1 MWTWRFSSTSR
12 IFPLLVANSLRR
24 ASRIELPGTHPT
36 RTRVPHPTHPHTH
49 PHTRARLS
57 GSFWKPTEGSP
68 RQELHGVGKEIADAQ
83 QRCMEEL
90 AKQSGLPLPNATKA
104 PSDPLNGY
112 LSELGICIEPTESG
126 LLDGV
131 KTCARAS
138 LFITSMVIDML
149 NFLSNNPSK
158 GFVVLTN
165 AEVYTLFHH
174 PENVDFPP
182 LYLQAHTY
190 VLPVYNND
198 DPEHFFTMMLR
209 RVKGSD
215 ELWDVE
221 AAVFDSSPMYGWHKE
236 QVRLELTLI
245 VGRLAG
251 KMGMDQG
258 GVEKLTAT
266 QNSWEC
272 FLPRQEN
279 PSCAL
284 FHACLTLATSLG
296 VNSSVVT
303 PELVG
308 FARKLLHQACLSAVD
323 ETAPNK
329 RAIQEMHRALSAKL
343 VHQIPTHVLPRSCRL
358 ICCCVNALVHVH
370 PARPICTQGFAMQQ
384 KKKAVLKRLQPVLS
398 SLMLRYLSFTSIQ
411 HVLV

>member
-1 MWTWRFSSTSR
+1 
-12 IFPLLVANSLRR
+12 
-24 ASRIELPGTHPT
+24 
-36 RTRVPHPTHPHTH
+36 
-49 PHTRARLS
+49 
-57 GSFWKPTEGSP
+57 
-68 RQELHGVGKEIADAQ
+68 
-83 QRCMEEL
+83 MEEL

-112 LSELGICIEPTESG
+112 LSELGICIEPTLSG
-126 LLDGV
+126 LSDGV
-131 KTCARAS
+131 TTCARAN
-138 LFITSMVIDML
+138 LFITSTVIDML

-182 LYLQAHTY
+182 LYRQAHTY
-190 VLPVYNND
+190 VLPVHVD
-198 DPEHFFTMMLR
+198 VDEDPEHFFTMMLR

-236 QVRLELTLI
+236 QVRLELALI
-245 VGRLAG
+245 VGRLAV

-258 GVEKLTAT
+258 GLEKLNAT

-303 PELVG
+303 PKLVD

-329 RAIQEMHRALSAKL
+329 RAVQEMHRALSAKL

-358 ICCCVNALVHVH
+358 ICCCVNALVYVH